1 MDHYAVFGHP
11 VAHSRSPWIH
21 ARFAAATGVS
31 LCYRRIDAA
40 PECFETAVR
49 AFFAGGGHG
58 ANVTLP
64 HKHAACALADV
75 VLPRAHTAGAVNTL
89 MVLPDGRIAGD
100 NTDGTGLVVDL
111 VDNHHVALAGSRVLL
126 AGAGG
131 AAAGVLDALLDA
143 RPASLCIVNRTPER
157 ARALGAARDD
167 ARIDAGGF
175 ELLARAPA
183 FDVVINATAAS
194 LDGDTPPIPAHCIA
208 AHSVCYDLAYAVGGT
223 AFNAWA
229 RAHGAVRVLQGTGM
243 LVEQAAE
250 SFRLWRG
257 VRPPTAE
264 VRTRLDRLLGAG

>member
-31 LCYRRIDAA
+31 LRYRRIDAA
-40 PECFETAVR
+40 PACFEIAVR

-75 VLPRAHTAGAVNTL
+75 VLPRARGAGAVNTL
-89 MVLPDGRIAGD
+89 TALPDGRIAGD

-111 VDNHHVALAGSRVLL
+111 VDNHGVGLAGRRVLL
-126 AGAGG
+126 IGAGG
-131 AAAGVLDALLDA
+131 AAAGVLDALLA
-143 RPASLCIVNRTPER
+143 TRPAVLCVVNRTPER
-157 ARALGAARDD
+157 ARALATARDA

-175 ELLARAPA
+175 ELLERVPA

-194 LDGDTPPIPAHCIA
+194 LDGKTPPVPAHCIA
-208 AHSVCYDLAYAVGGT
+208 AHSVCYDLAYAAGGT

-229 RAHGAVRVLQGTGM
+229 HAQGAAQVLQGTGM

-264 VRTRLDRLLGAG
+264 IRTRLDRLLDAG